1 MKIKL
6 TAKEAQTLN
15 NIASSIDEKTLE
27 EITEA
32 IKDNKLI
39 KIETLPTGVTIKIDS
54 DYTEEFLSVYGKFI
68 KLIVPQIKTMYET
81 FIVFQEEIEEVIE
94 KHIEE
99 ETKESEGEDN
109 G

>member
-6 TAKEAQTLN
+6 TPKEAQTLQ
-15 NIASSIDEKTLE
+15 NIASSIDEEVVE
-27 EITEA
+27 EITEVM
-32 IKDNKLI
+32 KDNKLI
-39 KIETLPTGVTIKIDS
+39 KIEVLPTGVTIKIDS

-81 FIVFQEEIEEVIE
+81 VILFQEEAEKVIE
-94 KHIEE
+94 KYTEE
-99 ETKESEGEDN
+99 ETEESEGEDN